1 MERIILHKALSYYFG
16 TDAFSIMPK
25 DNDFII
31 EKENIRHL
39 LSEIDITEQYQ
50 QAEYEYQKIKNKER
64 IEEIKAE
71 LDRLDLKKIRFLL
84 EKEKGDLSGEEDF
97 QKREK
102 ETVKLRKEFREIN
115 NE

>member
-16 TDAFSIMPK
+16 TDTFSIMPK

-31 EKENIRHL
+31 EKDNKRYL

-84 EKEKGDLSGEEDF
+84 EKEKGDLSGEEYF

-102 ETVKLRKEFREIN
+102 ETVKLRKELKELN